1 MLLVNWIYNDSTAI
15 LHWVYAFQETNR
27 GDINVSQEFVFLVL
41 LALTMVAASVIAYV
55 YRDIRSGNY
64 RKLLSEKEEHEQF
77 QKTVQDV
84 RKTNM
89 GA

>member
-1 MLLVNWIYNDSTAI
+1 
-15 LHWVYAFQETNR
+15 
-27 GDINVSQEFVFLVL
+27 
-41 LALTMVAASVIAYV
+41 MVAASVIAYV

-64 RKLLSEKEEHEQF
+64 RKLLSKKEEHEQF

-84 RKTNM
+84 RKKNM

>member
-15 LHWVYAFQETNR
+15 LHRVYAFQETNR

-64 RKLLSEKEEHEQF
+64 RKLLSKKEEHEQF

-89 GA
+89 GV

>member
-1 MLLVNWIYNDSTAI
+1 M
-15 LHWVYAFQETNR
+15 
-27 GDINVSQEFVFLVL
+27 SQEFVFLVL